1 MDFSYCKNI
10 TKVPNLF
17 VISPKIK
24 MLKLNGC
31 INLVE
36 VHQSVGLLQKLESW
50 YLSCC
55 QNLRILP
62 RNLHLKSLRWF
73 CLKWCGSLMHRMERL
88 ALLSSIGY
96 LSSLDGLTMSLKNV
110 KDSSNIYN
118 LRNLRSLV
126 LYDCESFPE
135 AMNTSGCFPKLQCL
149 GFLNSNIT
157 TLPEIA
163 RICPKLQTFNIQHCW
178 NLREIPMLPPCIQD
192 VRARGCNLLNSQS
205 RRRLLSQ
212 VSLIYIKKKQFWLT
226 LLLNLLN

>member
-1 MDFSYCKNI
+1 MNFNYCEKI
-10 TKVPNLF
+10 TKVPDLS
-17 VISPKIK
+17 VISPNIK
-24 MLKLNGC
+24 DLRLYKC

-36 VHQSVGLLQKLESW
+36 VHQSNGLLEKLEYW
-50 YLSCC
+50 DLRRC
-55 QNLRILP
+55 QNIRIFP
-62 RNLHLKSLRWF
+62 RNLWLKSLKKFYFNWS
-73 CLKWCGSLMHRMERL
+73 GSLLQRTEIL
-88 ALLSSIGY
+88 ELLSSIGY
-96 LSSLDGLTMSLKNV
+96 LISLHCLGISLKNV

-163 RICPKLQTFNIQHCW
+163 RICPKLQTFNIQRCW

-192 VRARGCNLLNSQS
+192 VRARGCNSLNSQS

>member
-163 RICPKLQTFNIQHCW
+163 RICPKLQTFNIQRCW

-192 VRARGCNLLNSQS
+192 VRARGCNSLNSQS